1 LPVNSNSLKRIT
13 LTIVGKFIPI
23 GIPIPILRGPL
34 QGFKLITGAAS
45 GKVKGVSYIL
55 NLSESRR
62 LNLTKQ
68 LIPVDGI
75 CFDVGA
81 NIGVYTLL
89 FSKFSK
95 FVYSFEPS
103 PRNLSF
109 LYKMLE
115 INKIKNAQV
124 VRSAVSDFVGF
135 CSFKESNSC
144 ATGKLDDEG
153 DLKVRV
159 TSLDKFIEKS
169 KILPDVIKIDV
180 EGAELSVLKG
190 AKNCISKNHPLIVL
204 ETHGDEIK
212 KKCFEFL
219 KNMNYKEI
227 IPLDSESIK
236 KANDFII
243 IS

>member
-1 LPVNSNSLKRIT
+1 MLVNFNSLKRVALAT
-13 LTIVGKFIPI
+13 VGKFIPV

-34 QGFKLITGAAS
+34 KGFKLITGAAS
-45 GKVKGVSYIL
+45 GKAKGVSYVL
-55 NLSESRR
+55 NLSEPRR
-62 LNLTKQ
+62 LRLTKQ
-68 LIPVDGI
+68 LIPIDGI
-75 CFDVGA
+75 SFNVGA

-89 FSKFSK
+89 FSRFSK
-95 FVYSFEPS
+95 FVYSFEPN

-109 LYKMLE
+109 LYRMLE

-124 VRSAVSDFVGF
+124 IRSAVSDFVGF
-135 CSFKESNSC
+135 YSFKETNSC

-153 DLKVRV
+153 NLKVRV

-180 EGAELSVLKG
+180 EGAELSVLEG
-190 AKNCISKNHPLIVL
+190 AKNCILEYHPVIVL
-204 ETHGDEIK
+204 ETHGDELK

-219 KNMNYKEI
+219 KDLNYKEI

-243 IS
+243 VP